1 MADLRVFVSST
12 CYDLAVLREQL
23 RAFLLGAGHQPVMS
37 DYSDVLYDPRNHTHT
52 SCVREVAGCDIAVV
66 VVGGRFG
73 GAAVPEALS
82 HVDFEKLRAASGS
95 PWPVELGQ
103 SVSITQLEVLRAIQD
118 SIPVFAFVEEQVWH
132 DHLVYERN
140 KGSTILS
147 GISFPSIDKP
157 ETGKYI
163 FEFIN
168 FLRHRPHNNSIQR
181 FARFE
186 DIISHLRR
194 QWSALFQR
202 LLLEQRQSFRESRAT
217 AQIAEQLESLKA
229 AVLTSIKEPGL
240 RDTARGVVRY
250 RRIVDFVINLDL
262 GDPLDA
268 IRSGVSIQDVLQR
281 ARVIKAFEL
290 ARSADVRGLRTF
302 LMKSDGTMLMFRMPS
317 RLMRGIATQWAEFVK
332 LPVQAREAIFEAWE
346 GMSSHSSMFMTTNRS
361 LEEWAAEG
369 DLREIP
375 LDVLFSEP
383 EDTEGTA

>member
-12 CYDLAVLREQL
+12 CYDLAILREQL

-37 DYSDVLYDPRNHTHT
+37 DYSDVLYDHRNHTHT

-95 PWPVELGQ
+95 PWTVEQGQ

-118 SIPVFAFVEEQVWH
+118 SIPVFAFVDEQVWH
-132 DHLVYERN
+132 DHLVYEKN
-140 KGSTILS
+140 KGNPILS

-202 LLLEQRQSFRESRAT
+202 LLLEQRQAFREARAT

-250 RRIVDFVINLDL
+250 RRVVDFVTNLKL
-262 GDPLDA
+262 TNPLDA
-268 IRSGVSIQDVLQR
+268 IRSGVSMQDVLQR
-281 ARVIKAFEL
+281 AQVVKAFEL
-290 ARSADVRGLRTF
+290 ARSADVRGTRTF
-302 LMKSDGTMLMFRMPS
+302 LMKSDGTMLMFRMPP
-317 RLMRGIATQWAEFVK
+317 RMLRGIAVQWVEFVK
-332 LPVQAREAIFEAWE
+332 LPVQSREAIFEAWE
-346 GMSSHSSMFMTTNRS
+346 GMSGHLTMFVTTNRTA
-361 LEEWAAEG
+361 EEWAAEG
-369 DLREIP
+369 ELREVP
-375 LDVLFSEP
+375 VEQVFSET
-383 EDTEGTA
+383 EDADGTA